1 MFNTLGPRVQGVN
14 HCPSHHLIE
23 NAEQETP
30 RLHTMHALYPQVE
43 APTTTL
49 ESKTAYGAL
58 RGLETLSQLLDRV
71 QPPPP
76 QASGPLTTPS
86 RRHAK
91 PSLEGPNPGTELSDA
106 GDGSREASSTVES
119 GSRGGEGDTG
129 QTPYAMGEGLILSR
143 VGSSTSGFRDR
154 TLVAGTLRRAM
165 LASEHDQGS
174 ALVSHPG
181 STLNPEV
188 PATATA
194 ATLGIYEV
202 AGASALESAAAAAD
216 ADGKSE
222 VLQKGGN
229 TYFTVNATVVRD
241 APRFAHRGLLIDTA
255 RHFLPVSIIKVS
267 TSLLGSG
274 KFTHQV

>member
-1 MFNTLGPRVQGVN
+1 
-14 HCPSHHLIE
+14 
-23 NAEQETP
+23 
-30 RLHTMHALYPQVE
+30 MHALCPQVE

-71 QPPPP
+71 QPPSL
-76 QASGPLTTPS
+76 QSSGPLTKSS

-91 PSLEGPNPGTELSDA
+91 PSMEGRKSGTELSDA
-106 GDGSREASSTVES
+106 GDGSGEASSAVES
-119 GSRGGEGDTG
+119 KSRGGEGDAG
-129 QTPYAMGEGLILSR
+129 QRPYGVGEGLILPGGSR
-143 VGSSTSGFRDR
+143 LGSSTPGYRDR

-165 LASEHDQGS
+165 LASELDQGS
-174 ALVSHPG
+174 ALVSHPE

-188 PATATA
+188 SATATIV
-194 ATLGIYEV
+194 TLGIYEV
-202 AGASALESAAAAAD
+202 AGGSALESAAAAAD
-216 ADGKSE
+216 GDGKIE

-255 RHFLPVSIIKVS
+255 RHFLPVRIIKVS
-267 TSLLGSG
+267 TYFLFLGQESSS
-274 KFTHQV
+274 TRCSPIN